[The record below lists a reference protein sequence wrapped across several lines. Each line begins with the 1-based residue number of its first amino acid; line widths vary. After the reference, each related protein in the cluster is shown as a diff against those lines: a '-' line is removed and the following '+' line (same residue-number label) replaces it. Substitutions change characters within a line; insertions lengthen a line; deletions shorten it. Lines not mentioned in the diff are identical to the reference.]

1 MLSGTSLKR
10 RLPKLDPADH
20 IRYVE
25 LECTRIVERLRSV
38 RDEYRR
44 YLEDPGAKPLAEMYW
59 VVFRFGVMDWAVMV
73 LRTAVLDYVSNSQI
87 TTEPWEALFQYPAP
101 LVHLR
106 GEEQNKKAKSPIV
119 QRDEALSKTINRL
132 LGKEVF
138 DELLVGGPFG
148 REGQLRLGRSMP
160 GVAFLRGHE
169 TLLEGIKRRQELWDK
184 CYPWTD
190 GLAKLFDVAQEELT
204 FQAEALGEDGR
215 RAESWILQLSSFQR
229 IAYKHLYVLKSGE
242 VATRNLGEVRW
253 LSLLRELDVTKL
265 EPDRELQGN
274 AKKVLTR
281 DWPHVRCALASGLPI
296 QVPFGFFGIS
306 SRAWIFVFNF
316 IAHHGVERT

>member
-1 MLSGTSLKR
+1 
-10 RLPKLDPADH
+10 
-20 IRYVE
+20 
-25 LECTRIVERLRSV
+25 
-38 RDEYRR
+38 
-44 YLEDPGAKPLAEMYW
+44 MYW

-190 GLAKLFDVAQEELT
+190 GLAKLFDVAQEKLT

-215 RAESWILQLSSFQR
+215 RADF
-229 IAYKHLYVLKSGE
+229 
-242 VATRNLGEVRW
+242 ATLVIPANSVQTLIRAEVRR
-253 LSLLRELDVTKL
+253 SRHSKSRRS
-265 EPDRELQGN
+265 P
-274 AKKVLTR
+274 
-281 DWPHVRCALASGLPI
+281 LAF
-296 QVPFGFFGIS
+296 VA
-306 SRAWIFVFNF
+306 SRARCN
-316 IAHHGVERT
+316 